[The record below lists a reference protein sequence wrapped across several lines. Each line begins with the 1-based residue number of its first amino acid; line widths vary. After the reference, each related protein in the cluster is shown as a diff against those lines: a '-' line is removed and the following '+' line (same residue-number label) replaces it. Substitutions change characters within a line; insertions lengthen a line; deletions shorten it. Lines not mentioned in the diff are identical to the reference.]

1 MEAVIDGK
9 AISVLGLVSFGVLS
23 IDDGLVAGVDGAT
36 VQGRADAAESRKRC
50 SVGATYRVS
59 RSSGRRAIVYMAL
72 HGMALLISAVVRL
85 RRPDALENGKGI
97 A

>member
-23 IDDGLVAGVDGAT
+23 IDDRLVAGVNGAT
-36 VQGRADAAESRKRC
+36 VQGRADAAESGKRC

-72 HGMALLISAVVRL
+72 HGMAFLMSAVVRL
-85 RRPDALENGKGI
+85 RRLDALENGKGI